1 MTGAPLADR
10 LRPRSLDE
18 VVGQDHLTGAD
29 GFIRRA
35 LQVEQ
40 LPSAILW
47 GPPGTGKTTIA
58 RLFARHG
65 KARFVAM
72 SAVLA
77 GVQQVRDIVGRAQGE
92 LRLGHQTLLFVDEIH
107 RFNKAQQDAFLPHVE
122 AGTVALVGATTENP
136 AFSLNSALL
145 SRCALLLV
153 KPLAEADLLL
163 LLQRALES
171 PDGFGGS
178 GLDVNGEVLERI
190 AMEADG
196 DARRALSALEVVG
209 GFALEEAERDVTQP
223 PTVDAERYAAL
234 QLYGGQRYDRR
245 GDEHFHLLS
254 AFIKS
259 LRGSDPDAALY
270 YLARMLQAGEDGRV
284 ICRRLMVF
292 AAEDVGNADSR
303 ALPLAVACAQSH
315 EMTGLPESR
324 IAIAHATTWLAC
336 APKSNASYRALNEA
350 TATVQKTGSLPV
362 PATLRNASNRV
373 ARDLGWGADYVS
385 PHKAGG
391 WSSQRYLPEPLR
403 GRHFYQPG
411 ANGQE
416 ARIAERLATWR
427 QLRDR
432 DEEGSGRGSS
442 GERS

>member
-1 MTGAPLADR
+1 LTAAPLADR
-10 LRPRSLDE
+10 LRPRDLDE
-18 VVGQDHLTGAD
+18 VVGQEHLTGPE

-35 LQVEQ
+35 LQAER

-77 GVQQVRDIVGRAQGE
+77 GVKQVREIVGRAEGE
-92 LRLGHQTLLFVDEIH
+92 LRLGRPTLLFMDEIH

-153 KPLAEADLLL
+153 KPLSEEALVGLLR
-163 LLQRALES
+163 RALASDE
-171 PDGFGGS
+171 GYGES
-178 GLDVNGEVLERI
+178 GLQVADDVLARI
-190 AMEADG
+190 AEEADG
-196 DARRALSALEVVG
+196 DARRALSALEVVAE
-209 GFALEEAERDVTQP
+209 FTLEAAGPEPDAP
-223 PTVDAERYAAL
+223 PSVDMDGYLAL
-234 QLYGGQRYDRR
+234 QLAGGPRYDRR

-270 YLARMLQAGEDGRV
+270 YLARMLEAGEDGRV

-292 AAEDVGNADSR
+292 AAEDVGNADPR
-303 ALPLAVACAQSH
+303 ALPLAVSCAQSH

-324 IAIAHATTWLAC
+324 IAMAHATTWLAC
-336 APKSNASYRALNEA
+336 APKSNASYRALGEA
-350 TATVQKTGSLPV
+350 AAVVRRSGSQPV
-362 PATLRNASNRV
+362 PATLRNPSNRV
-373 ARDLGWGADYVS
+373 ARDLGWGADYGS
-385 PHKAGG
+385 PHKEGG
-391 WSSQRYLPEPLR
+391 WAPQHYLPDSLR
-403 GRHFYQPG
+403 GQRFYHPG
-411 ANGQE
+411 GNGQE

-427 QLRDR
+427 RLRDEA
-432 DEEGSGRGSS
+432 DDSQDAKS
-442 GERS
+442 